1 MPRAEGSASVLT
13 ALPSGTLTFLLS
25 DIELSTAVWDQHPD
39 SMRRA
44 LEIHDEI
51 FQKAVPHH
59 DGRLVELGREGDSV
73 LCVFRRPSEA
83 VACALDAQ
91 LAFHRAKWPLGAAIH
106 VRIALHTGEADVRD
120 GHYFGPAVYRC
131 ARLMATSNGGQTI
144 LSGPTHD
151 LVVDSLPDLVT
162 LLDLGSHRLRDLSRP
177 ERVFQ
182 LMHPDLPHDFPVLKT
197 LDAQLTNLP
206 IELTSFLGRAAELSQ
221 LKELV
226 GKSRLVTIS
235 GAGGLGKTRIA
246 LHLAAE
252 LIDGFPDGVWLV
264 ELAALPDATLAAGAF
279 AKSVGV
285 REVPG
290 TPLLQTLTAH
300 LQMRKCLIVLDNCEH
315 LIQECA
321 KLSEHVLAR
330 CPDVT
335 ILATSRELLGV
346 PGEQLWRLAPLAL
359 PPATGKVS
367 ARELMQS
374 EAVRLFVDR
383 AWPNQLVP
391 EFDER
396 RASTILRICQ
406 RLDGIPLAIELAAA
420 RAKVMTVDELQAR
433 LDDRFRLLTGG
444 GRTAGPRQQ
453 TLRATV
459 NWSYELLEPA
469 ERKLFRRLSVFA
481 GGFALADVEAVCA
494 EVGEESGEIVE
505 LLARLVDKSLT
516 IPVDAGDGEAPMR
529 VLETLQQYGRE
540 RLIEA
545 GEAELYLR
553 RHADHFLR
561 LAERA
566 RSAGDRR
573 DDSTWLDR
581 LDSQHDNLRAA
592 LQTSQTESADLN
604 LRLATALLALWDAR
618 GYLTEGR
625 DWLEKALVAWPEETA
640 LKAEALGAAGWLSH
654 RLGDFDRAAS
664 YFEAS
669 VRIARLTHQG
679 HVAAESLGNLALVR
693 LLQGQSQRAGP
704 LVREAIAIAEAID
717 DRYATAGALLVMAL
731 VAYFEGDFEP
741 ARTYAEKS
749 LALHRDLGNDK
760 VAAFLLACLATLALD
775 HHDEAM
781 ARANLRE
788 SLEISRR
795 MHEKVD
801 VAFVLE
807 TCARFAAARS
817 ESTFAIKLAG
827 AAASVRETVGAPAA
841 PPWRAM
847 VEASQESARV
857 ALGVEVTDL
866 VWREGRA
873 LSLEEAI
880 DQALAWL
887 TPERGVGAATPDS
900 GSSRRGNS
908 QAAQA
913 GLTKREREVAA
924 LVGRGLRNREI
935 ASQLFLAPRTVDAHV
950 EHIRNKLDLHSR
962 TQIAA
967 WAASQGLIKD

>member
-1 MPRAEGSASVLT
+1 MPRAEGSANVLT
-13 ALPSGTLTFLLS
+13 ELPSGTLTFLLS
-25 DIELSTAVWDQHPD
+25 DIEHSTTVWDQHPGA
-39 SMRRA
+39 MRRA

-51 FQKAVPHH
+51 FQSAVSHH
-59 DGRLVELGREGDSV
+59 QGRLVELGREGDSV
-73 LCVFRRPSEA
+73 LSVFRRPSEA

-91 LAFHRAKWPLGAAIH
+91 LALHRAKWPAGAAIR

-131 ARLMATSNGGQTI
+131 ARLMATSSGGQTI

-151 LVVDSLPDLVT
+151 LVVDSLPRSVS
-162 LLDLGSHRLRDLSRP
+162 LLDLGSHRLKDLSRP
-177 ERVFQ
+177 ERIFQ
-182 LMHPDLPHDFPVLKT
+182 VMHPDLPHDFPDLKT

-206 IELTSFLGRAAELSQ
+206 IELTSFLGREAELAE

-252 LIDGFPDGVWLV
+252 LIDGYPDGVWLV
-264 ELAALPDATLAAGAF
+264 ELAALPDPTLAVGAF

-285 REVPG
+285 REMPG

-300 LQMRKCLIVLDNCEH
+300 LRERHCLIVVDNCEH
-315 LIQECA
+315 LISECA
-321 KLSEHVLAR
+321 RLSQHLLAN
-330 CPDVT
+330 CPGLT

-359 PPATGKVS
+359 PPTTGKVS
-367 ARELMQS
+367 AQELMES

-383 AWPNQLVP
+383 AWPNQPAP
-391 EFDER
+391 EFDDR
-396 RASTILRICQ
+396 RASTILLICQ

-420 RAKVMTVDELQAR
+420 RAKVMTVDELLAR

-459 NWSYELLEPA
+459 DWSYELLEPS

-481 GGFALADVEAVCA
+481 GGFAVADVEAVCA
-494 EVGEESGEIVE
+494 DVAEQSEEIVE

-516 IPVDAGDGEAPMR
+516 IPVVAGDGEAPMR
-529 VLETLQQYGRE
+529 LLETLQQYGRE

-545 GEAELYLR
+545 GEAKLYLR
-553 RHADHFLR
+553 RHADHFLQV
-561 LAERA
+561 AERGKNA
-566 RSAGDRR
+566 SDRR
-573 DDSTWLDR
+573 DDSSRLDQ

-604 LRLATALLALWDAR
+604 FRLGTALLALWDAR

-625 DWLEKALVAWPEETA
+625 DWLAKALVAWPEETSLRA
-640 LKAEALGAAGWLSH
+640 DTLGAAGWLSQ
-654 RLGDFDRAAS
+654 RLGDYERAAL
-664 YFEAS
+664 YFEDS
-669 VRIARLTHQG
+669 VRIAKATQQG

-693 LLQGQSQRAGP
+693 LLQGDSQRAGP
-704 LVREAIAIAEAID
+704 LVREAIAIAEGRD
-717 DRYATAGALLVMAL
+717 DRYATAGALLVMSL
-731 VAYFEGDFEP
+731 VAYFEGDFDS
-741 ARTYAEKS
+741 ARTCAERS
-749 LALHRDLGNDK
+749 LALHRGLGNEK
-760 VAAFLLACLATLALD
+760 VVAFLLACLATLALD
-775 HHDEAM
+775 NQDEVT

-795 MHEKVD
+795 LHEKVD
-801 VAFVLE
+801 VAFVVE
-807 TCARFAAARS
+807 TCARFADARS
-817 ESTFAIKLAG
+817 ESALAVKLAG

-841 PPWRAM
+841 PPWKAM
-847 VEASQESARV
+847 VDMSLESARE
-857 ALGVEVTDL
+857 ALGVEVSQA

-887 TPERGVGAATPDS
+887 QDHLPAR
-900 GSSRRGNS
+900 
-908 QAAQA
+908 
-913 GLTKREREVAA
+913 
-924 LVGRGLRNREI
+924 
-935 ASQLFLAPRTVDAHV
+935 
-950 EHIRNKLDLHSR
+950 
-962 TQIAA
+962 
-967 WAASQGLIKD
+967 

>member
-1 MPRAEGSASVLT
+1 MPSAEGSASLLT
-13 ALPSGTLTFLLS
+13 ELPSGTLTFLLS
-25 DIELSTAVWDQHPD
+25 DIEQSTTAWDQHPD
-39 SMRRA
+39 EMRRSM
-44 LEIHDEI
+44 EMHDEI
-51 FQKAVPHH
+51 FQKAVSHH
-59 DGRLVELGREGDSV
+59 HGRLVELGREGDSV

-83 VACALDAQ
+83 VACALDIQ
-91 LAFHRAKWPLGAAIH
+91 LALHRALWPSGAALR
-106 VRIALHTGEADVRD
+106 VRVALHTGEADLRD

-131 ARLMATSNGGQTI
+131 ARLMSTSNGGQTV

-151 LVVDSLPDLVT
+151 LVVDSLPDSVT
-162 LLDLGSHRLRDLSRP
+162 LLDLGSHRLKDLTRP

-182 LMHPDLPHDFPVLKT
+182 LMHPDLPQDFPVLKT
-197 LDAQLTNLP
+197 LDAELTNLP
-206 IELTSFLGRAAELSQ
+206 TELTSFLGREAELSE
-221 LKELV
+221 LKKLV

-252 LIDGFPDGVWLV
+252 LMDAFPDGVWLV
-264 ELAALPDATLAAGAF
+264 ELAAVPDPTLAVGAF

-300 LQMRKCLIVLDNCEH
+300 LQTRSCLIVIDNCEH
-315 LIQECA
+315 LIGECA
-321 KLSEHVLAR
+321 RLSEHLLAK
-330 CPDVT
+330 CPEVT
-335 ILATSRELLGV
+335 LLATSRELLGV
-346 PGEQLWRLAPLAL
+346 TGEQLWRLSPLAL
-359 PPATGKVS
+359 PPATGKPS
-367 ARELMQS
+367 ARELTES

-383 AWPNQLVP
+383 AWPNQPVP
-391 EFDER
+391 EFDEH

-420 RAKVMTVDELQAR
+420 RAKVMTVDDLLVR

-459 NWSYELLEPA
+459 DWSYELLEPS

-494 EVGEESGEIVE
+494 GVGEQSGEIVE
-505 LLARLVDKSLT
+505 LMARLVDKSLT
-516 IPVDAGDGEAPMR
+516 IPVGAGDGEAPMR
-529 VLETLQQYGRE
+529 QLETLQQYGRE

-545 GEAELYLR
+545 GEASLYLR
-553 RHADHFLR
+553 RHADHFLQ
-561 LAERA
+561 LAEREKN
-566 RSAGDRR
+566 AGDRR
-573 DDSTWLDR
+573 DDSSWLDR

-625 DWLEKALVAWPEETA
+625 DWLEKALAAWPEETA
-640 LKAEALGAAGWLSH
+640 LRAEALGAAGWLSQ
-654 RLGDFDRAAS
+654 RLGDFDRAAAC
-664 YFEAS
+664 FEES
-669 VRIARLTHQG
+669 VRIARVTQQG
-679 HVAAESLGNLALVR
+679 HLAAESLANLALVR
-693 LLQGQSQRAGP
+693 LLHGQSQQAGP
-704 LVREAIAIAEAID
+704 LVREAIAIAEDLD
-717 DRYATAGALLVMAL
+717 DHYATAGALLVMGL
-731 VAYFEGDFEP
+731 VAYFEGDFDQSK
-741 ARTYAEKS
+741 ACAERS
-749 LALHRDLGNDK
+749 LALHRELGNEK
-760 VAAFLLACLATLALD
+760 VAAFLLACLATLAID
-775 HHDEAM
+775 NQDEAM

-795 MHEKVD
+795 LHEKVD

-807 TCARFAAARS
+807 TCARFAVARS
-817 ESTFAIKLAG
+817 DPGFAVKLAG

-847 VEASQESARV
+847 VEMSQESAR
-857 ALGVEVTDL
+857 ADLGPEVTDL

-873 LSLEEAI
+873 LSLEKAI
-880 DQALAWL
+880 DQALEWL
-887 TPERGVGAATPDS
+887 NPQTGAAPVRSD
-900 GSSRRGNS
+900 NS
-908 QAAQA
+908 QTEPA

-935 ASQLFLAPRTVDAHV
+935 ASKLFLAPRTVDAHV

-967 WAASQGLIKD
+967 WAASQGLIED

>member
-1 MPRAEGSASVLT
+1 MSRAEGSANVLT
-13 ALPSGTLTFLLS
+13 ELPSGTLTFLLS
-25 DIELSTAVWDQHPD
+25 DIEDSTTAWDQHPD

-51 FQKAVPHH
+51 FQSAASHH
-59 DGRLVELGREGDSV
+59 NGRLVELGREGDSV

-83 VACALDAQ
+83 VACALNAQ
-91 LAFHRAKWPLGAAIH
+91 LALQRAKWPAGAAIR

-131 ARLMATSNGGQTI
+131 ARLMATSSGGQTI

-151 LVVDSLPDLVT
+151 LVVDSLPQSVS
-162 LLDLGSHRLRDLSRP
+162 LLDLGSHRLKDLSRP

-182 LMHPDLPHDFPVLKT
+182 VMHPDLPHDFPVLKT

-206 IELTSFLGRAAELSQ
+206 IELTSFLGREAELAE
-221 LKELV
+221 LKVLV

-252 LIDGFPDGVWLV
+252 LIDGYADGVWLV
-264 ELAALPDATLAAGAF
+264 ELAALPDPTLAVGAF

-300 LQMRKCLIVLDNCEH
+300 LQGRHCLIVLDNCEH
-315 LIQECA
+315 LISECA
-321 KLSEHVLAR
+321 RLSQHLLAN

-335 ILATSRELLGV
+335 ILATSRELLDV

-359 PPATGKVS
+359 PPATGRVS
-367 ARELMQS
+367 ARELMES

-383 AWPNQLVP
+383 AWPNQLAP
-391 EFDER
+391 KFDER
-396 RASTILRICQ
+396 RAGTILLICR

-420 RAKVMTVDELQAR
+420 RAKVMTVDELLVR

-459 NWSYELLEPA
+459 DWSYELLEPS

-481 GGFALADVEAVCA
+481 GGFAVADVEAVCA
-494 EVGEESGEIVE
+494 DVGEQSEEIVE
-505 LLARLVDKSLT
+505 LVARLIDKSLT

-529 VLETLQQYGRE
+529 LLETLQQYGRE

-545 GEAELYLR
+545 GEAKLYLR
-553 RHADHFLR
+553 RHADHFLQ
-561 LAERA
+561 LAEVASQGFVRA
-566 RSAGDRR
+566 KNAHERQ
-573 DDSTWLDR
+573 DDSSWLDR

-604 LRLATALLALWDAR
+604 LRLAAALLGLWDAR

-625 DWLEKALVAWPEETA
+625 DWLEKALVAWPEETV

-654 RLGDFDRAAS
+654 RLGDFERAVF
-664 YFEAS
+664 YFEGS
-669 VRIARLTHQG
+669 VRIARATQQR
-679 HVAAESLGNLALVR
+679 HVAAESLASLALVR
-693 LLQGQSQRAGP
+693 LLQGQSQQAGP
-704 LVREAIAIAEAID
+704 LVREAIAVAESLD

-731 VAYFEGDFEP
+731 VAYFEGDIDS
-741 ARTYAEKS
+741 AKTHAEKS
-749 LALHRDLGNDK
+749 LALHRDLGNEK
-760 VAAFLLACLATLALD
+760 VVAFLLACLATVALN
-775 HHDEAM
+775 HRDEAM

-795 MHEKVD
+795 LHEKVD

-817 ESTFAIKLAG
+817 ESTFAVKLAG
-827 AAASVRETVGAPAA
+827 AAASVRETVGAQAA
-841 PPWRAM
+841 PPWKAM
-847 VEASQESARV
+847 VDMSLESARE
-857 ALGVEVTDL
+857 ALGVAISQA

-887 TPERGVGAATPDS
+887 QDRLSA
-900 GSSRRGNS
+900 R
-908 QAAQA
+908 
-913 GLTKREREVAA
+913 
-924 LVGRGLRNREI
+924 
-935 ASQLFLAPRTVDAHV
+935 
-950 EHIRNKLDLHSR
+950 
-962 TQIAA
+962 
-967 WAASQGLIKD
+967 

>member
-1 MPRAEGSASVLT
+1 MSRAEGSANVVT
-13 ALPSGTLTFLLS
+13 ELPSGTLTFLLS
-25 DIELSTAVWDQHPD
+25 DIEDSTTAWDQHPD

-51 FQKAVPHH
+51 FQSAASHH
-59 DGRLVELGREGDSV
+59 NGRLVELGREGDSV

-83 VACALDAQ
+83 VACALNAQ
-91 LAFHRAKWPLGAAIH
+91 LALQRAKWPAGAAIR

-131 ARLMATSNGGQTI
+131 ARLMATSSGGQTI

-151 LVVDSLPDLVT
+151 LVVDSLPQSVS
-162 LLDLGSHRLRDLSRP
+162 LLDLGSHRLKDLSRP

-182 LMHPDLPHDFPVLKT
+182 VMHPDLPHDFPVLKT

-206 IELTSFLGRAAELSQ
+206 IELTSFLGREAELAE
-221 LKELV
+221 LKDLV

-252 LIDGFPDGVWLV
+252 LIDGYADGVWLV
-264 ELAALPDATLAAGAF
+264 ELAALPDPTLAVGAF
-279 AKSVGV
+279 AKSVGI
-285 REVPG
+285 REMPG

-300 LQMRKCLIVLDNCEH
+300 LRERHCLIVVDNCEH
-315 LIQECA
+315 LITKCA
-321 KLSEHVLAR
+321 RLLQHLLAN

-335 ILATSRELLGV
+335 ILATSREVLGV

-359 PPATGKVS
+359 PQTTGKVS
-367 ARELMQS
+367 ARELMES
-374 EAVRLFVDR
+374 EAVRLFVER
-383 AWPNQLVP
+383 AWPNQLAP

-396 RASTILRICQ
+396 RAATILLICQ

-420 RAKVMTVDELQAR
+420 RAKVMTVDELLAR

-459 NWSYELLEPA
+459 DWSHELLEPS

-481 GGFALADVEAVCA
+481 GGFAVADVEAVCVD
-494 EVGEESGEIVE
+494 VGEQSEEIVQ
-505 LLARLVDKSLT
+505 LLARLVDKSLM

-529 VLETLQQYGRE
+529 LLDTLQQYGRE

-553 RHADHFLR
+553 RHADHFLQV
-561 LAERA
+561 AERGKHA
-566 RSAGDRR
+566 SDRR
-573 DDSTWLDR
+573 DDSIWLDR

-592 LQTSQTESADLN
+592 LQTSQTESSDLN
-604 LRLATALLALWDAR
+604 FRLATAVLALWDAR

-640 LKAEALGAAGWLSH
+640 LRADTLGAAGWLSQ
-654 RLGDFDRAAS
+654 RLGDYERAAL
-664 YFEAS
+664 YFEDS
-669 VRIARLTHQG
+669 VRIAKATQQG
-679 HVAAESLGNLALVR
+679 HVAAESLGSLALVR
-693 LLQGQSQRAGP
+693 LLQGDSQRAGP
-704 LVREAIAIAEAID
+704 LVREAIAIAEGRD
-717 DRYATAGALLVMAL
+717 DRSATAGALLVMAL
-731 VAYFEGDFEP
+731 VAYFEGDFDS
-741 ARTYAEKS
+741 ARSCAERS
-749 LALHRDLGNDK
+749 LALHRDLGNEK
-760 VAAFLLACLATLALD
+760 VVAFLLACLATLALD
-775 HHDEAM
+775 NQDEAM

-795 MHEKVD
+795 LHEKVD

-807 TCARFAAARS
+807 TCARFADARS
-817 ESTFAIKLAG
+817 ESALAVKLAG
-827 AAASVRETVGAPAA
+827 AAASVRETVGAQAA
-841 PPWRAM
+841 PPWKAM
-847 VEASQESARV
+847 VDMSLESARE
-857 ALGVEVTDL
+857 ALGVAISQA

-880 DQALAWL
+880 DQALA
-887 TPERGVGAATPDS
+887 
-900 GSSRRGNS
+900 
-908 QAAQA
+908 
-913 GLTKREREVAA
+913 GLQDRLSAR
-924 LVGRGLRNREI
+924 
-935 ASQLFLAPRTVDAHV
+935 
-950 EHIRNKLDLHSR
+950 
-962 TQIAA
+962 
-967 WAASQGLIKD
+967 